1 MWNPWKSRVL
11 VLRNFMPCPIS
22 PCHVQFWVGFVC
34 MKNNKT
40 YPKGFPK
47 LLSPNNTRREI
58 LLSTEHENEML
69 ISVCFCWPITCW
81 TSSTGNFS
89 FEKSN
94 TRTNF
99 YFVCH
104 CWKTRLC
111 PQNSAPAISLGKK
124 WWPTVLEVEISCNQW
139 GGSAC
144 THEQSSLFLF
154 EWGGGEIGIFCFFH
168 LFPMCSPRCSQ

>member
-1 MWNPWKSRVL
+1 VVVSTKTALSGCPQGQRTGMYLGAFGCLIPNVCSQIKLFFWRKISKEYVTMWNPWQSRVL

-40 YPKGFPK
+40 YPKGFLK

-89 FEKSN
+89 F
-94 TRTNF
+94 
-99 YFVCH
+99 
-104 CWKTRLC
+104 WKVKH
-111 PQNSAPAISLGKK
+111 PY
-124 WWPTVLEVEISCNQW
+124 
-139 GGSAC
+139 
-144 THEQSSLFLF
+144 
-154 EWGGGEIGIFCFFH
+154 
-168 LFPMCSPRCSQ
+168 